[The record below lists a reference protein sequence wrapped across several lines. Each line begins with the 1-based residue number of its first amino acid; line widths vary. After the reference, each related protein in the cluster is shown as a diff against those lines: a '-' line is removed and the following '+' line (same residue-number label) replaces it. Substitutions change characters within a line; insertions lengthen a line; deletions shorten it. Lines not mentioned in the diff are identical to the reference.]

1 MSTCQRIRIPC
12 NIRCDLNRK
21 AFMTS
26 ERPISCRSSRP
37 HIWSYLYNEVESH
50 HCWSPCTTNATYLL
64 TAAVGSRPVSV
75 EWRGGKLVICSQ
87 RCFIDD
93 DNRITRV
100 FDNSETPPCVGVSVS
115 SRVECYRTA
124 AVDRFKRRPR
134 QSPLSPSIGYTNTAS
149 GAWSSHSRASATLKV
164 RDLTQFQLAI
174 SLHEN

>member
-21 AFMTS
+21 VFMAS

-64 TAAVGSRPVSV
+64 TAAVGSRPVGV

-100 FDNSETPPCVGVSVS
+100 FDNSETPPCVGLRLSYGFQSWGLESETRDSSQTRISVF
-115 SRVECYRTA
+115 ETC
-124 AVDRFKRRPR
+124 D
-134 QSPLSPSIGYTNTAS
+134 LL
-149 GAWSSHSRASATLKV
+149 ATCP
-164 RDLTQFQLAI
+164 
-174 SLHEN
+174 